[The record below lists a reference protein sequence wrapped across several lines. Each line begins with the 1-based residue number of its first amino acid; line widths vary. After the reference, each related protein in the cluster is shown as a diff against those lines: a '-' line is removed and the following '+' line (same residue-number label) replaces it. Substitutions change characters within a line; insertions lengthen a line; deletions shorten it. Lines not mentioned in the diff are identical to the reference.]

1 MNYVSESELWFMMK
15 LKLKLSV
22 SGSVFR
28 VSGIKCFGL
37 GFLKSRSG
45 FSRIPIPNTEN
56 FVMSG
61 SGFLQGT
68 LYIIV
73 IFTISREK
81 FGLIIINITYS
92 LKILNQD
99 SKLWNNFGHILLRYA
114 LRLGRAFQS
123 FQNAIKRP
131 KINETTMIDGPTEG

>member
-1 MNYVSESELWFMMK
+1 MMK

-99 SKLWNNFGHILLRYA
+99 SKL
-114 LRLGRAFQS
+114 
-123 FQNAIKRP
+123 
-131 KINETTMIDGPTEG
+131 